1 MSWEWLVIRG
11 SGMAAFILLSGSTIW
26 GLLVS
31 SKALG
36 KLAKIKALTWFHESL
51 GISALLATGI
61 HMFALSIHDFL
72 PFTWGE
78 ILIPGKSSWRTLPVA
93 LGVIS
98 FYTLAIIIVSFYVK
112 KHIGQKV
119 WRGIHFASFGL
130 FISALLHG
138 VLAGTDTQNPW
149 VIGMYVVSAVTVFGL
164 LAHRMTPPDPG
175 GAVASDLIPAKS
187 GFSSDQSA

>member
-11 SGMAAFILLSGSTIW
+11 SGIAAFILLSGSTIW

-51 GISALLATGI
+51 GISALLATGL

-93 LGVIS
+93 LGVVS
-98 FYTLAIIIVSFYVK
+98 FYTLVIIIISFYVK
-112 KHIGQKV
+112 KHIGHKA
-119 WRGIHFASFGL
+119 WRTIHFASLGVFLG
-130 FISALLHG
+130 SLLHG
-138 VLAGTDTQNPW
+138 IMSGSDTRQPLVAGLYF
-149 VIGMYVVSAVTVFGL
+149 GSAVVVAAL
-164 LAHRMTPPDPG
+164 IAVRMTSESPRDRVAGVSPD
-175 GAVASDLIPAKS
+175 ASR
-187 GFSSDQSA
+187 

>member
-1 MSWEWLVIRG
+1 MSWEWLAIRG
-11 SGMAAFILLSGSTIW
+11 SGLVAFALLSASVIW

-31 SKALG
+31 TKLLG
-36 KLAKIKALTWFHESL
+36 KLAKLKALTWFHESL
-51 GISALLATGI
+51 GISALIATGI

-78 ILIPGKSSWRTLPVA
+78 ILIPGRAAWKTLPVA
-93 LGVIS
+93 LGVVA
-98 FYTLAIIIVSFYVK
+98 FYTLVVVIGSFYIK

-138 VLAGTDTQNPW
+138 ILAGTDTSSPW
-149 VIGMYVVSAVTVFGL
+149 VIGLYFVAAAAVFGL
-164 LAHRMTPPDPG
+164 LAHRMTPPDAGDTP
-175 GAVASDLIPAKS
+175 VEQVPTRS
-187 GFSSDQSA
+187 GFSSDRSA